1 MRLDLRQYAKPIA
14 ESVLSVLIGVG
25 IGTLLVI
32 LAGYS
37 PIVFFK
43 ALFGGALRSRNAFLD
58 MLSYMVPLTLTAIS
72 FAVAARASVF
82 NIGAE
87 GQMYIGALVA
97 NAIGVMALPRGV
109 HQLVAIVAAFLAGGF
124 WGWIAG
130 ILKAKRQVNE
140 VVSTIML
147 NWLAFY
153 LVNYMATYHLYDPK
167 APYKTEY
174 VRETARLPELIPRTS
189 LTLDWVLTILI
200 AFLIFF
206 LVWKTSL
213 GYEIRATGINPTAAE
228 YGGVDPSR
236 VISVS
241 MFLAGGSGGLAG
253 AFLVLGR
260 FGFITTTLTN
270 ILNWGFDGI
279 AVSLVG
285 RNHPIGILFSALFFA
300 LLYNGALE
308 VQVATAT
315 GGKTGVPI
323 ELVLAVM
330 GIIVIAVAVPG
341 LWDMVQERLRI
352 RRRRVEV
359 RAEAEGAAPGAGE
372 GEVS

>member
-1 MRLDLRQYAKPIA
+1 MRIDLREYAKPMA
-14 ESVLSVLIGVG
+14 ESALSVAIGVLV
-25 IGTLLVI
+25 GTVLVI

-43 ALFGGALRSRNAFLD
+43 ALFGGSFKSRNAFLD

-72 FAVAARASVF
+72 FAIAARASVF

-87 GQMYIGALVA
+87 GQMYIGALIA
-97 NAIGVMALPRGV
+97 NFIGVLSLPPGI
-109 HQLVAIVAAFLAGGF
+109 HQVVAIVAAFLAGGV
-124 WGWIAG
+124 WGLIAG

-153 LVNYMATYHLYDPK
+153 IVNYIATYHLYDPK
-167 APYKTEY
+167 APYKTQY
-174 VRETARLPELIPRTS
+174 VHKTARLPELIPRTS
-189 LTLDWVLTILI
+189 LTLDWVLTIMI
-200 AFLIFF
+200 AIGMYF

-213 GYEIRATGINPTAAE
+213 GYEIRATGLNPTAAE
-228 YGGVDPSR
+228 YGGVDPAK
-236 VISVS
+236 VISTS

-285 RNHPIGILFSALFFA
+285 RNHPIGVLFSSLFFA
-300 LLYNGALE
+300 LLYNGALD

-330 GIIVIAVAVPG
+330 GIIVIAVSVPG
-341 LWDMVQERLRI
+341 FLDMIRARI
-352 RRRRVEV
+352 RPRREVEEIA
-359 RAEAEGAAPGAGE
+359 AE
-372 GEVS
+372 